1 MFFSLPIDPVINQYN
16 GTAIAVS
23 KDQILYEP
31 VLKKCKVEEDECDID
46 FGMEQKPSISQTYDG
61 GMDNI
66 KVVVVG
72 EVDVERASTS
82 TTTASSD
89 DTIAEK
95 CEDSL
100 SEASSVIS
108 KVRSSATMVS

>member
-1 MFFSLPIDPVINQYN
+1 MFFLPIDPVINQYN

-23 KDQILYEP
+23 EDQILYEP

-46 FGMEQKPSISQTYDG
+46 FGTEQKPSISQTYDG
-61 GMDNI
+61 GMDDI
-66 KVVVVG
+66 KVVMVG

-89 DTIAEK
+89 EMIAEK
-95 CEDSL
+95 CEDRL

-108 KVRSSATMVS
+108 KVRSRATMVS